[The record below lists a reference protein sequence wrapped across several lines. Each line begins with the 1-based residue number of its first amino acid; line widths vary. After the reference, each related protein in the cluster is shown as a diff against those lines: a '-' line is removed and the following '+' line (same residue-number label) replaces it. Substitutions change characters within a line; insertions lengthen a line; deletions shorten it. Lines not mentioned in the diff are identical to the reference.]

1 MFGHIVGEIYEGT
14 VRIVSNRPFGLTK
27 EILTQLVSK
36 GPEGLTELV
45 NSYNDSFWKLDYAQ
59 NDDER
64 LKLRLFTHTDLL
76 SKLDAA
82 FVKNFKNDKGWVPYL
97 YTDTEDYRKAY
108 AQYRKDCLE
117 VFLKLDDDE
126 TARELMVNSNL
137 DLTLRFQYWSY
148 AMPHSISIPLPLCTN
163 SMIDSLIHG
172 FVKAS
177 HGVYQVSIFLI
188 HLDLYTCNVG
198 YPRMRLTDNASS
210 YPDSAMLT
218 TGPSAMIL

>member
-14 VRIVSNRPFGLTK
+14 VRIVSNRPFSLTK

-36 GPEGLTELV
+36 GPEGLNELV
-45 NSYNDSFWKLDYAQ
+45 DSYNDRFWKLDYTQ

-76 SKLDAA
+76 SKLDAV
-82 FVKNFKNDKGWVPYL
+82 FLKNFKNEKGWVPFL
-97 YTDTEDYRKAY
+97 YTDTDDYRKAY

-117 VFLKLDDDE
+117 VFLKLGDDE
-126 TARELMVNSNL
+126 TAKELMVNTNL
-137 DLTLRFQYWSY
+137 DITLRFQYWSY
-148 AMPHSISIPLPLCTN
+148 AMPHSIGIPLPLCTN

-188 HLDLYTCNVG
+188 HINLYMCNVR
-198 YPRMRLTDNASS
+198 YPHLAISEFHSARTSS
-210 YPDSAMLT
+210 QHRAI
-218 TGPSAMIL
+218 MIL